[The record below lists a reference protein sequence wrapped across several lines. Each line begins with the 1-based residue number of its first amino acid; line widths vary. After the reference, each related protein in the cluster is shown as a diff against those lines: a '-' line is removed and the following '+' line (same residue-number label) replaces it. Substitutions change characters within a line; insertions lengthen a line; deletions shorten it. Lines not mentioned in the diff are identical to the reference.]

1 MEDARWHRCRANVCG
16 VTGTAV
22 EGDEF
27 VLRADQYRPELL
39 AYCYR
44 MLGSL
49 ADAEDAV
56 QETYVRA
63 WRAFD
68 SFEERASLR
77 TWLYRIATNTCLS
90 ALRHHGRRVL
100 PSGLGAPSQDSSA
113 PPNSVDTS
121 V

>member
-1 MEDARWHRCRANVCG
+1 M
-16 VTGTAV
+16 
-22 EGDEF
+22 
-27 VLRADQYRPELL
+27 LRAGQYRPELL

-49 ADAEDAV
+49 ADAEDVV

-77 TWLYRIATNTCLS
+77 AWLYR
-90 ALRHHGRRVL
+90 
-100 PSGLGAPSQDSSA
+100 
-113 PPNSVDTS
+113 
-121 V
+121 